1 MTFDDFDA
9 LVRRRRATR
18 HFKPQP
24 LPDGL
29 LPRLLECVTWAPSGY
44 NLQPTRWRIVSESAE
59 KAALHAACM
68 RQDQV
73 LEAPASIVF
82 AGDVHVH
89 RGFEEVRKRQLE
101 GGAIDAKYSEMLTR
115 LVPLA
120 FERGPL
126 GLGWLWK
133 ATVLPVVRLF
143 APVPDL
149 PAVRLREWLMRQT
162 MLSAM
167 TFMLAAAAAGLHTC
181 PMEGFDQRRVRRALR
196 LPRSLLVTLVVPV
209 GYSRDGDERS
219 TRLPPDSYK
228 VSP

>member
-1 MTFDDFDA
+1 MTFDEFDV

-29 LPRLLECVTWAPSGY
+29 LPRLLECVSWAPSGY
-44 NLQPTRWRIVSESAE
+44 NLQPTRWRVVSESSE
-59 KAALHAACM
+59 KEALHAACM

-73 LEAPASIVF
+73 LEAPATVVF
-82 AGDVHVH
+82 AGDAQAH
-89 RGFEEVRKRQLE
+89 RGFQEVLRCQLD
-101 GGAIDAKYSEMLTR
+101 GGAINAAYAEKLTK

-126 GLGWLWK
+126 GVGWLWK
-133 ATVLPVVRLF
+133 ATVLPIVRLF

-149 PAVRLREWLMRQT
+149 PAVRRREWLMRQT

-167 TFMLAAAAAGLHTC
+167 TFMLAATAAGLHTC
-181 PMEGFDQRRVRRALR
+181 PMEGFDQRRVVRALR

-219 TRLPPDSYK
+219 TRLPLESYN
-228 VSP
+228 VNV